1 MKRHLALR
9 LVILTLGAAAA
20 AGNWGCRKRAFD
32 ASGGLAAAPP
42 ERFLTR
48 NSAPAAEEP
57 KAARAPARPQQPA
70 AIEGR
75 KLIRTGQVSVEV
87 KDFAAAS
94 RQAAAIAERFGGYI
108 ASSRSSKDEAGKTS
122 GDLTLRVAAEHLEEA
137 FRDLGALGRVESENV
152 ATEDITKAYYDLEGR
167 IRVARD
173 AEGRIREILRN
184 RAAKLSEVLEA
195 EKELT
200 RVVGEIEQME
210 GERRFYDRQT
220 SLSTITASLH
230 EPQSIAR
237 PGSLSPLKQA
247 IHDSAG
253 AVATSVATLIYLVM
267 YGLPWVVVLGFLWL
281 LIRRARRARK

>member
-87 KDFAAAS
+87 KDFAAA
-94 RQAAAIAERFGGYI
+94 
-108 ASSRSSKDEAGKTS
+108 
-122 GDLTLRVAAEHLEEA
+122 
-137 FRDLGALGRVESENV
+137 
-152 ATEDITKAYYDLEGR
+152 
-167 IRVARD
+167 
-173 AEGRIREILRN
+173 
-184 RAAKLSEVLEA
+184 
-195 EKELT
+195 
-200 RVVGEIEQME
+200 
-210 GERRFYDRQT
+210 
-220 SLSTITASLH
+220 
-230 EPQSIAR
+230 
-237 PGSLSPLKQA
+237 
-247 IHDSAG
+247 
-253 AVATSVATLIYLVM
+253 
-267 YGLPWVVVLGFLWL
+267 
-281 LIRRARRARK
+281 